1 MFLKFGV
8 QINIFLKDME
18 IKIEHQTYIFY
29 LELRNFSENY
39 DHVIFYPFIKYRKE
53 DNLIKNK
60 SL

>member
-1 MFLKFGV
+1 
-8 QINIFLKDME
+8 ME

-60 SL
+60 IL

>member
-1 MFLKFGV
+1 MGEK
-8 QINIFLKDME
+8 
-18 IKIEHQTYIFY
+18 HQRYTYIFY
-29 LELRNFSENY
+29 LELRSFSENY